1 MHFGGSVTEPK
12 LGISEV
18 ELGSGSTN
26 SNSSEEAEETAQ
38 RTEEEKHLPL
48 QSQVELTNHIL
59 SYDRFYP
66 GRILGNTF
74 SLHNTSDQSR
84 KL

>member
-38 RTEEEKHLPL
+38 RTEE
-48 QSQVELTNHIL
+48 
-59 SYDRFYP
+59 
-66 GRILGNTF
+66 
-74 SLHNTSDQSR
+74 
-84 KL
+84 